1 MTYLKIYAII
11 LDRKRDDYIMASMTS
26 AININVD
33 TKIKEQATSILKD
46 LGLNMSTFINMALT
60 QVVKR
65 NGVPFEVVNPTPSKD
80 MLEALAEVNE
90 MINNPE
96 KYPRY
101 NNWEDLKKALLSD
114 D

>member
-1 MTYLKIYAII
+1 
-11 LDRKRDDYIMASMTS
+11 MASMTS

-33 TKIKEQATSILKD
+33 TKIKDQATKILKD

-65 NGVPFEVVNPTPSKD
+65 NGVPFEVSNPKPSRD
-80 MLEALAEVNE
+80 MIEALKEAEE
-90 MINNPE
+90 ILKNPN
-96 KYPRY
+96 KYPGYTNR
-101 NNWEDLKKALLSD
+101 EDLKKALLSD

>member
-1 MTYLKIYAII
+1 
-11 LDRKRDDYIMASMTS
+11 MANLTT
-26 AININVD
+26 ALNVNVD
-33 TKIKEQATSILKD
+33 AKNKEKATNILKS
-46 LGLNMSTFINMALT
+46 LGLNMSTFINMALA

-80 MLEALAEVNE
+80 MLEALSEVNE

-101 NNWEDLKKALLSD
+101 NNWNDLKESLLSD

>member
-1 MTYLKIYAII
+1 
-11 LDRKRDDYIMASMTS
+11 MAKLTS
-26 AININVD
+26 AINVNVD
-33 TKIKEQATSILKD
+33 TQIKDEATHILKG
-46 LGLNMSTFINMALT
+46 LGLNMSTFINMALA

-65 NGVPFEVVNPTPSKD
+65 NGVPFEVVNPVPSKD

-101 NNWEDLKKALLSD
+101 NNWKDLKESLLSD

>member
-1 MTYLKIYAII
+1 
-11 LDRKRDDYIMASMTS
+11 MANLTT
-26 AININVD
+26 AINVNVD
-33 TKIKEQATSILKD
+33 TKIKEEATSILKS
-46 LGLNMSTFINMALT
+46 LGLNMSTAINMFLA

-65 NGVPFEVVNPTPSKD
+65 DGILFEVVNPKPSKD

-90 MINNPE
+90 MINNSE

-101 NNWEDLKKALLSD
+101 SNRKDLEKALLSD

>member
-1 MTYLKIYAII
+1 
-11 LDRKRDDYIMASMTS
+11 MASKTS
-26 AININVD
+26 TININVD
-33 TKIKEQATSILKD
+33 TEIKDKATTILKG

-60 QVVKR
+60 QLVKR
-65 NGVPFEVVNPTPSKD
+65 NGIPFEVINPTPSKE
-80 MLEALAEVNE
+80 MLESLEEVNE

-101 NNWEDLKKALLSD
+101 NNREDLKKALLSD